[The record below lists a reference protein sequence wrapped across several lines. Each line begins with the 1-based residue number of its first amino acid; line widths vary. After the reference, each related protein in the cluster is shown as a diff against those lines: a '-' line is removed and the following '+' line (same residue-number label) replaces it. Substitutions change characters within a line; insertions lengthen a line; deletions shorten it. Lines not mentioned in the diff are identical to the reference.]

1 MAADPYNFDPRF
13 ERAMV
18 FLACSR
24 PAFYG
29 STGYALEV
37 EALAA
42 PEARLAL
49 TAAHAV
55 FTDIGRGP
63 DGLVIVLQRLRR
75 MVDPGGRVTMAEVQ
89 AVDDYFTAAEEDARF
104 PLPTEEQA
112 VAELAP
118 LLRRRMEKTIVRA
131 AGDTYSKRGNMNA
144 LVRLVNEA
152 GRIGRVNIS
161 LGTKLGPEMAE
172 EIAAMRHMERLSTGV
187 LELDTILDGG
197 LPRGSLGV
205 VVADTGGGKSLALA
219 QVAAAAVLAGL
230 FVVVATLEV
239 PRPVWLSRVLSN
251 ITGIP
256 INTILAEG
264 PHAALAML
272 SAYPSLGALIVEEFT
287 ADATTIADLEE
298 WTKVLGQREGRT
310 PDVVIVDYFDK
321 LIPEEKQPSEY
332 LACKKVYEAG
342 RVCAQKAKTWWWT
355 ASQSKGDGGNGKHK
369 KETLT
374 TSDLADSKHKARVA
388 DLIVTLNP
396 RSEGAEVLF
405 HVAKFRHGKAGGS
418 VGPLPHDFA
427 CARVAPPVFVP
438 TAPDVGGADL

>member
-37 EALAA
+37 EALAS

-55 FTDIGRGP
+55 FTELGRGP

-75 MVDPGGRVTMAEVQ
+75 MVDPGGRVSMVEVQ

-104 PLPTEEQA
+104 PLPSEEQA

-118 LLRRRMEKTIVRA
+118 LLRRRMEKTVVRA
-131 AGDTYSKRGNMNA
+131 AGDTYSKRGDMGA
-144 LVRLVNEA
+144 LVRLVNEV
-152 GRIGRVNIS
+152 GRIGRTNIS
-161 LGTKLGPEMAE
+161 LGTRLGPEMAA
-172 EIAAMRHMERLSTGV
+172 EIAAMRHMERLTTGV

-205 VVADTGGGKSLALA
+205 VCADTGGGKSLSLA

-230 FVVVATLEV
+230 FVGVATLEV
-239 PRPVWLSRVLSN
+239 SRPVWLSRVLSN

-264 PHAALAML
+264 PEAALAIL
-272 SAYPSLGALIVEEFT
+272 NTYPALGALIVEEFT
-287 ADATTIADLEE
+287 ADATTVEDLDE
-298 WTKVLGQREGRT
+298 WTKVLSQREGRS
-310 PDVVIVDYFDK
+310 PDVVVVDYFDK
-321 LIPEEKQPSEY
+321 LIPAEKQPSEY

-342 RVCAQKAKTWWWT
+342 RVCAKRSGGWWWT

-369 KETLT
+369 KDVLGTG
-374 TSDLADSKHKARVA
+374 DLADSKHKARVA

-396 RSEGAEVLF
+396 RSEGAEILF
-405 HVAKFRHGKAGGS
+405 HVAKFRHGKAGSS

-438 TAPDVGGADL
+438 SSPVGGDL

>member
-1 MAADPYNFDPRF
+1 MATVDPYSFDPRF

-37 EALAA
+37 EALSA
-42 PEARLAL
+42 PEAKLAL

-55 FTDIGRGP
+55 YTELGRGP

-131 AGDTYSKRGNMNA
+131 AGDTYSKRGDMNA

-152 GRIGRVNIS
+152 GRIGRVSIS
-161 LGTKLGPEMAE
+161 LGTKLGPDMAA
-172 EIAAMRHMERLSTGV
+172 EIASMRHMERLSTGV

-205 VVADTGGGKSLALA
+205 AVADTGGGKSLFLA

-239 PRPVWLSRVLSN
+239 PRPVWLARVLSN

-256 INTILAEG
+256 INAILAGELEE
-264 PHAALAML
+264 ALRIF
-272 SAYPSLGALIVEEFT
+272 STYPGIGALIVEEFT
-287 ADATTIADLEE
+287 ADATTIADLDE
-298 WTKVLGQREGRT
+298 WCKVLGQREGRA
-310 PDVVIVDYFDK
+310 PDVVVVDYFDK

-342 RVCAQKAKTWWWT
+342 RVCAQRDKGWWWT

-369 KETLT
+369 KEVLT

-418 VGPLPHDFA
+418 IGPLPHDFA

-438 TAPDVGGADL
+438 SSPVGGDL

>member
-1 MAADPYNFDPRF
+1 MAAVEPYSFDPRF
-13 ERAMV
+13 ERAVV
-18 FLACSR
+18 FTACTR

-29 STGYALEV
+29 STAYALEV
-37 EALAA
+37 EGLAA

-55 FTDIGRGP
+55 HAELGRGP
-63 DGLVIVLQRLRR
+63 DGPVIVLQRLRR
-75 MVDPGGRVTMAEVQ
+75 MVDGGRVTLQEVQ
-89 AVDDYFTAAEEDARF
+89 AVDDYFTAAEDDERF
-104 PLPTEEQA
+104 ALPSEEQLTT
-112 VAELAP
+112 ELAP
-118 LLRRRMEKTIVRA
+118 LLRRRVEKNIVRA
-131 AGDTYSKRGNMNA
+131 AADTYSKRGDMGA
-144 LVRLVNEA
+144 LVSLVHEA
-152 GRIGRVNIS
+152 GRIGRVSIS
-161 LGTKLGPEMAE
+161 LGTKLGPDMAA
-172 EIAAMRHMERLSTGV
+172 EIAAMRHMERLTTGV
-187 LELDTILDGG
+187 LELDTVLDGG

-205 VVADTGGGKSLALA
+205 VVADTGGGKSLFLA

-239 PRPVWLSRVLSN
+239 PRPVWLARVLSN

-256 INTILAEG
+256 VNAILAGELEE
-264 PHAALAML
+264 ALRIL
-272 SAYPSLGALIVEEFT
+272 SGYPALGALIVEEFT
-287 ADATTIADLEE
+287 ADATTIHDIEQWCKTLA
-298 WTKVLGQREGRT
+298 QREGRE
-310 PDVVIVDYFDK
+310 PDVVVADYFDK

-332 LACKKVYEAG
+332 LACKKVYESG

-355 ASQSKGDGGNGKHK
+355 ASQSKGDAGNGKHK
-369 KETLT
+369 KELLG

-427 CARVAPPVFVP
+427 CARVAPPVF
-438 TAPDVGGADL
+438 AAFASGEFGGGL